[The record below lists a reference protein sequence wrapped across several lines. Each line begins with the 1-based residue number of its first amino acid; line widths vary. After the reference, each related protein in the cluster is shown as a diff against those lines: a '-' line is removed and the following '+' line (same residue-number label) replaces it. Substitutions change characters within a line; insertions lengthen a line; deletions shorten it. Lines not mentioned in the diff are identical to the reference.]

1 MGHLD
6 DQMHQ
11 LTGLDEHFA
20 HSLHSKRPNVLPGPE
35 HEFMNRNV
43 PPPDPRPPA
52 LGYMPLP
59 EPRAEL
65 SHNYSQEPYHFAD
78 RRTDRPLNGRNLS
91 LRTMTNSASMP
102 EYTFLERANTDSPSQ
117 RSRSVH
123 SAGPTS
129 LPLYPLPPDDAVT
142 SPKNDRLLPSFH
154 QLSKIADSATEAS
167 DTRIV
172 GLPNLTAY
180 ANQVVTQTVTTS
192 QPHFPPSQQSSP
204 PGNFALLGHLSPTNT
219 RTDGHEMY
227 APSHSPASFSVPNHD
242 NSRRKSAQPTRPPPF
257 IPSMT
262 SSTVGTGSSSENM
275 STLQSFQGSEAGGR
289 STAHT
294 TPMESTPSSFE
305 DAARTSVPRLQT
317 STSASGGFICDHPG
331 CAAPPFQT
339 QYLLNSHANVH
350 SSSRPHYCPVK
361 GCPRG
366 EGGKGFKRKNEM
378 IRHGLVHD
386 SPGYVCPF
394 CPLREHKYP
403 RPDNLQRHVRVHH
416 VDKDKDDPLLREVL
430 AQRPEGGGRGGRR
443 RRIGPA

>member
-20 HSLHSKRPNVLPGPE
+20 HGLRSKRPNILPGPE

-43 PPPDPRPPA
+43 LPPDPRPPA

-65 SHNYSQEPYHFAD
+65 SHPFSQEPYHFAD

-91 LRTMTNSASMP
+91 LRAMTNSASMP

-117 RSRSVH
+117 RAQSVQ
-123 SAGPTS
+123 SAGPGS
-129 LPLYPLPPDDAVT
+129 LSLYPLPQEDAVT
-142 SPKNDRLLPSFH
+142 SSKNDRLLPSFH
-154 QLSKIADSATEAS
+154 QLSKIADSGTEAS
-167 DTRIV
+167 DTRTV

-180 ANQVVTQTVTTS
+180 ANQVVAQNVTTS
-192 QPHFPPSQQSSP
+192 HPHFPPSQQSSP
-204 PGNFALLGHLSPTNT
+204 PSNFVLLGHPSPTNT
-219 RTDGHEMY
+219 RADGHEMY
-227 APSHSPASFSVPNHD
+227 PPSHSPASFSVSNHD
-242 NSRRKSAQPTRPPPF
+242 NSRRRSAQPTRPPPF

-262 SSTVGTGSSSENM
+262 SSSMGTVSSSENM
-275 STLQSFQGSEAGGR
+275 STLQSCQDSEAGGR

-305 DAARTSVPRLQT
+305 GTPRTSVPRLQT
-317 STSASGGFICDHPG
+317 STSAPGGFICDHPG

-339 QYLLNSHANVH
+339 QYLLN
-350 SSSRPHYCPVK
+350 SSRPHYCPVK

-394 CPLREHKYP
+394 CPLREHRYP

-443 RRIGPA
+443 RRTGPA